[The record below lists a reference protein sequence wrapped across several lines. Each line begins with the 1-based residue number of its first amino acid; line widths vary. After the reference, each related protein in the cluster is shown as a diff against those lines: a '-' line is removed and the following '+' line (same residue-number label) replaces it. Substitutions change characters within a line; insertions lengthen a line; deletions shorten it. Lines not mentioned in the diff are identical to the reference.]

1 MAFPISPLRYPTV
14 YALLSGVLLVL
25 SFPQPQLTLLAW
37 VALAPLLIVLTQKR
51 ARWRLFLCGY
61 LTGIVFFAGS
71 CFWVFGTM
79 RTYGHLSA
87 TASALVLLLFVV
99 ALALFFGLFS
109 WATGELARRW
119 QMGAL
124 LLSPL
129 IWVALEWLRN
139 SVPFGGFP
147 WNLLGYAIAP
157 HMGWA
162 QPAAYVGVYGLSFLI
177 AAVNAFVALFWL
189 APSRRRAW
197 PLVVVAGVLA
207 VAWFAGN
214 HLSPAPASATV
225 VLIQANLPQQEE
237 FDPLWIQKHPDEL
250 DGLEALTRDTVRKL
264 EAPPALVVWPEI
276 PASIY
281 FNHDPVIRA
290 RMIALAQ
297 SLRGSFLTGIVDYKL
312 GPDGRQHPYNSAVL
326 LGPAGDFVGQ
336 YDKIHLVPF
345 GEYLPFGRW
354 KALEPLVREVSAF
367 RPGHEYAVMPSG
379 AGRLSVLIC
388 YEAIFPALVRRFVEK
403 ETGAEVLV
411 NISNDGWFDDTAAAQ
426 HLNMAQLRAVE
437 TRRYLLRATN
447 TGITA
452 VVDPYGRIVARAPQ
466 HQRAVLVAG
475 FAPQQARSFYMRF
488 GDWLPLLC
496 TLVVLAAL
504 ARKLWM
510 DKLEAAVSQ

>member
-37 VALAPLLIVLTQKR
+37 VALAPLLVVLTQKR

-61 LTGIVFFAGS
+61 LTGIVFVAGS
-71 CFWVFGTM
+71 CFWIFGTM
-79 RTYGHLSA
+79 RTFGHLSA

-99 ALALFFGLFS
+99 TLALFFGLFS
-109 WATGELARRW
+109 WATGELAQRW

-129 IWVALEWLRN
+129 VWVALEWLRTYA
-139 SVPFGGFP
+139 PFGGFP

-157 HMGWA
+157 HTGWV

-189 APSRRRAW
+189 APSRRRAL
-197 PLVVVAGVLA
+197 PLVVVAVVLA

-214 HLSPAPASATV
+214 RLPPASASATV
-225 VLIQANLPQQEE
+225 VLVQANLPQQEE

-250 DGLEALTRDTVRKL
+250 DSMEQLTRDTVRKL

-276 PASIY
+276 PVSIY

-290 RMIALAQ
+290 RLIALTQ
-297 SLRGSFLTGIVDYKL
+297 SLRGHFLTGIVDYRPEA
-312 GPDGRQHPYNSAVL
+312 GAPQYPYNSAVL
-326 LGPAGDFVGQ
+326 LGPAGDFIGQ

-345 GEYLPFGRW
+345 GEYMPLPRW
-354 KALEPLVREVSAF
+354 AVLEPLVKEVSTF
-367 RPGHEYAVMPSG
+367 RPGHGYAVMPSG

-411 NISNDGWFDDTAAAQ
+411 NISNDGWFDDSAAAQ
-426 HLNMAQLRAVE
+426 HLNMARLRAVE
-437 TRRYLLRATN
+437 TRRFLLRATN

-475 FAPQQARSFYMRF
+475 FAPQQARTFYTRF
-488 GDWLPLLC
+488 GDWLPFLC
-496 TLVVLAAL
+496 AVTVVAAL

>member
-14 YALLSGVLLVL
+14 YALLSGVLLLL
-25 SFPQPQLTLLAW
+25 SFPRPQLTLLAW
-37 VALAPLLIVLTQKR
+37 VGLAPLLVVLTQKH
-51 ARWRLFLCGY
+51 ARWRLFLYGY
-61 LTGIVFFAGS
+61 LTGVVFFAGS
-71 CFWVFGTM
+71 CYWLFGTM
-79 RTYGHLSA
+79 RTFGHLSVP
-87 TASALVLLLFVV
+87 ASAGVLLLFVV
-99 ALALFFGLFS
+99 TEAVFFGVFA

-129 IWVALEWLRN
+129 AWVALEWLRTY
-139 SVPFGGFP
+139 VPVGGFP

-157 HMGWA
+157 HTGWV
-162 QPAAYVGVYGLSFLI
+162 QPAAYVGVYGLSFLV

-189 APSRRRAW
+189 APSRRNAV
-197 PLVVVAGVLA
+197 PLGAVAAGLL
-207 VAWFAGN
+207 VAWFGGTR
-214 HLSPAPASATV
+214 LPPAAVSATV
-225 VLIQANLPQQEE
+225 VLIQTNLPQQEE
-237 FDPLWIQKHPDEL
+237 FDPLWIQKHTDEF
-250 DGLEALTRDTVRKL
+250 DVLEQLTRDAVRKL
-264 EAPPALVVWPEI
+264 DAPPALVAWPEI

-290 RMIALAQ
+290 RLISLAQ
-297 SLRGSFLTGIVDYKL
+297 SLRGHFLTGIVDYRL
-312 GPDGRQHPYNSAVL
+312 EADGLQHPYNSAVL

-345 GEYLPFGRW
+345 GEYLPFARS
-354 KALEPLVREVSAF
+354 KLLEPLVKEVSAF
-367 RPGHEYAVMPSG
+367 RPGHDFAVLPTAS
-379 AGRLSVLIC
+379 GRLSVLIC
-388 YEAIFPALVRRFVEK
+388 YEAIFPALVRRFVEG

-426 HLNMAQLRAVE
+426 HLNMARLRAVE

-452 VVDPYGRIVARAPQ
+452 VIDPYGRIVARAPQ
-466 HQRAVLVAG
+466 RQRAVLVAG
-475 FAPQQARSFYMRF
+475 FAPQTTRTWYTRL
-488 GDWLPLLC
+488 GDWLPFLC
-496 TLVVLAAL
+496 AVVVVAAL